1 MAGSVLVSGGAGF
14 IGSSLVRMLLE
25 TGYHVTVLDNFVNGK
40 RDSLPEHH
48 ELEVVEG
55 DVTSSED
62 VERCLEPVPDY
73 VVHLAAYHF
82 IPFCDSHPAETI
94 RVNTYGTQ
102 NLLEVISNRE
112 NSPQK
117 IICASTAA
125 VYLPSETACKE
136 DGRTGPI
143 DIYGISKLA
152 GEQIADLFQRRTG
165 IPCLN
170 IRIFNAIGPRET
182 NPHLLPD
189 IISQMQEG
197 RLEIRLGNLTPKRDY
212 IYVDDISGGVLTL
225 LESDTSSG
233 TFNVG
238 SGHAYNAEEILEI
251 ITYVTG
257 REYSALSVKSMQR
270 KGDRPCL
277 LADNTKLASLGWKC
291 KHSTTEAIAKTL
303 AFYGVA

>member
-25 TGYHVTVLDNFVNGK
+25 TGYHVTALDNFVNGK
-40 RDSLPEHH
+40 RDNLPEHH

-55 DVTSSED
+55 DVTSSKD

-82 IPFCDSHPAETI
+82 IPFCDSHPAETV

-102 NLLEVISNRE
+102 NVLEMISNRE
-112 NSPQK
+112 NSPKK

-125 VYLPSETACKE
+125 VYPPTETASKE

-212 IYVDDISGGVLTL
+212 IYVDDISEGVLTL
-225 LESDTSSG
+225 LESDTSNG
-233 TFNVG
+233 TFNIG

-251 ITYVTG
+251 ISGITE
-257 REYSALSVKSMQR
+257 REYIALSVESMQR
-270 KGDRPCL
+270 KSDRPCL
-277 LADNTKLASLGWKC
+277 LADNTKLAGLGWKC
-291 KHSTTEAIAKTL
+291 KHSITEAIAKTL
-303 AFYGVA
+303 AFYDVA

>member
-25 TGYHVTVLDNFVNGK
+25 AGYQVTVLDNFVNGK
-40 RDSLPEHH
+40 RDNLPEHH
-48 ELEVVEG
+48 DLEVVEG

-62 VERCLEPVPDY
+62 VERCLEPVPDH

-112 NSPQK
+112 NGPKK

-125 VYLPSETACKE
+125 VYPPSETACKE

-182 NPHLLPD
+182 NPHLVPD

-212 IYVDDISGGVLTL
+212 IYVDDISEGVLTL
-225 LESDTSSG
+225 LESDASSG
-233 TFNVG
+233 TFNIG
-238 SGHAYNAEEILEI
+238 SGHAYNAQEMLEVI
-251 ITYVTG
+251 SGITE
-257 REYSALSVKSMQR
+257 REYIALSVESMQR
-270 KGDRPCL
+270 KSDRPCL
-277 LADNTKLASLGWKC
+277 LADNTKLAGLGWRC
-291 KHSTTEAIAKTL
+291 KHSITQAIAKTL